1 MNLPNHLLREAGR
14 LASSQTVRRVELS
27 ADIGRLEGR
36 RALTEAEKVRL
47 EDLRA
52 ELEICSQALSRFA
65 NYRPWKDAEPNC
77 PHCWIVFGEHF
88 QLRVGAEPDTYE
100 CGTCRTQYP

>member
-27 ADIGRLEGR
+27 AHIGRLEGR

-52 ELEICSQALSRFA
+52 ELEICSQALPRFA
-65 NYRPWKDAEPNC
+65 SY
-77 PHCWIVFGEHF
+77 
-88 QLRVGAEPDTYE
+88 
-100 CGTCRTQYP
+100 